1 MRRCRW
7 GARSTYQDERFTTVT
22 AEQRLTE
29 MNVKGRRRRDLVDRI
44 AAAVILQTWLDRDP
58 SP

>member
-1 MRRCRW
+1 LPVGCEVHL
-7 GARSTYQDERFTTVT
+7 QDERFTTVT
-22 AEQRLTE
+22 AQQRLTE